1 MSQDSKS
8 FIIEK
13 YGSAVLRTPCSTVT
27 KFDRNLKKTIDK
39 MLKTM
44 YAENGVGLAAPQVG
58 ISKRIIVIDTDWPSE
73 RYTNENSKSA
83 EPEYNP
89 IIMINPVIVYQEG
102 TIESPEGCLS
112 FPGVFF
118 SVNRAKKIVVK
129 FQDLNGKEH
138 RLEADSDLFCRCVQ
152 HEIDHLNGKLFVDI
166 ALDKVFA
173 MEELAKFGLGDIN
186 SPPPLLL

>member
-13 YGSAVLRTPCSTVT
+13 YGSKVLRTPCSTVT

-73 RYTNENSKSA
+73 RYTNEKGKSA

-89 IIMINPVIVYQEG
+89 IVMINPVIVFQEG

-129 FQDLNGKEH
+129 FQDINGKEH
-138 RLEADSDLFCRCVQ
+138 RISAESDLFCRCV
-152 HEIDHLNGKLFVDI
+152 
-166 ALDKVFA
+166 
-173 MEELAKFGLGDIN
+173 
-186 SPPPLLL
+186 

>member
-1 MSQDSKS
+1 
-8 FIIEK
+8 
-13 YGSAVLRTPCSTVT
+13 
-27 KFDRNLKKTIDK
+27 
-39 MLKTM
+39 
-44 YAENGVGLAAPQVG
+44 
-58 ISKRIIVIDTDWPSE
+58 
-73 RYTNENSKSA
+73 
-83 EPEYNP
+83 
-89 IIMINPVIVYQEG
+89 
-102 TIESPEGCLS
+102 LS